1 MAHFKT
7 ITCIFLFERDKLDG
21 RRKKLYLFIYLFIY
35 WLGFRQSTFESNPKV
50 NEQKWKMVAKIFY
63 KFENVF
69 TLPHW
74 FKIPLFSRAQSI
86 FG

>member
-35 WLGFRQSTFESNPKV
+35 
-50 NEQKWKMVAKIFY
+50 
-63 KFENVF
+63 
-69 TLPHW
+69 
-74 FKIPLFSRAQSI
+74 
-86 FG
+86 